1 MKRWEKLVDEF
12 ISNGLASGLSEESLK
27 TREKELLR
35 FYFWSKKI
43 NSNLKI
49 ESLNLEHY
57 QTYFKARFSFLSKQT
72 IASVISMHRL
82 MGDFLLDK
90 NLWHQNFV
98 RWIDA
103 PKLNNTRKI
112 SKTYEKN
119 ELKKILE
126 ESFKAKGGAYQQALY
141 PAMIGLLYS
150 TGLRKTELINLDINC
165 WSSENLTIKINSTK
179 VRKERVVPVPT
190 IYAKCLENY
199 LAKRNNLLIQKSIQ
213 TEALFINQ
221 HGERILGGR
230 LLVRLKSIAKKANVK
245 RKVTVHMFRH
255 SCATGLIE
263 KGVPLPQVQRLLGHS
278 TTGTTFRYLEVSNP
292 ERIKA
297 MELHPINSILNLTES
312 RKNESV

>member
-27 TREKELLR
+27 SRENELLR
-35 FYFWSKKI
+35 FYFWSKKR

-57 QTYFKARFSFLSKQT
+57 QIYFKSRFSFLSKQT
-72 IASVISMHRL
+72 IASVISVHRL

-126 ESFKAKGGAYQQALY
+126 ESFKTKGGAYQQALY

-165 WSSENLTIKINSTK
+165 WSPENLTIKINSTK
-179 VRKERVVPVPT
+179 VRRERVVPVPT

-199 LAKRNNLLIQKSIQ
+199 LVKRNNLLIQKSIQ

-221 HGERILGGR
+221 QGERILGGR